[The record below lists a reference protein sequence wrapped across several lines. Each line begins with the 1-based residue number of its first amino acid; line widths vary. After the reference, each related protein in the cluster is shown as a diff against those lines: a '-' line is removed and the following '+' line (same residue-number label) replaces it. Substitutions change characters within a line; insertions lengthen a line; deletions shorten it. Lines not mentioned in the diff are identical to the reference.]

1 MVCVGSASCL
11 PFSERLE
18 VFMPMLHKRCNR
30 LLIQALIAGSA
41 LAGCSKPDQA
51 AAPER
56 AVRTQIVAIASSGGR
71 QEFAAEVRART
82 ESRLAFRVPGKLVQ
96 RRVNLGDAV
105 KAGQL
110 LAQLDPQDLKLAQDA
125 AKANQVA
132 AQANYDL
139 NLADYKRARDLHEQG
154 FVSSADLERRIT
166 ALKAAQSALGQ
177 ARVQTR
183 VQNNQADYA
192 VLQADVDGVV
202 TGVEAEP
209 GGVVAAGQ
217 TIVRVAQN
225 GARDVVF
232 AVTED
237 RVAQFRAAAAID
249 GALKVRLWGVDS
261 TLYDAK
267 LREVSASADPST
279 RTFQVKA
286 ELQSPVA
293 KLGQTATVLLD
304 LPKLS
309 DVIKLPLSAVMEF
322 QGKSAVWV
330 LEPKTMTVNAQT
342 IAVHSADGNEV
353 VIADGLR
360 AGQEVV
366 TAGVHALTPGQK
378 VKRYLLAGSAASP
391 AKAASH

>member
-1 MVCVGSASCL
+1 
-11 PFSERLE
+11 
-18 VFMPMLHKRCNR
+18 MPMLHTRCHR
-30 LLIQALIAGSA
+30 LLIQALIAILA
-41 LAGCSKPDQA
+41 LAGCSKPEQA
-51 AAPER
+51 PAPER
-56 AVRTQIVAIASSGGR
+56 AVRTQIVTVGSSGGR

-96 RRVNLGDAV
+96 RRVNLGDAI

-125 AKANQVA
+125 AKANQTA

-139 NLADYKRARDLHEQG
+139 NLADYKRAKDLHDQG
-154 FVSSADLERRIT
+154 FVSDADLERRIT
-166 ALKAAQSALGQ
+166 VLKAAQSALGQ

-183 VQNNQADYA
+183 VQNNQTGYA
-192 VLQADVDGVV
+192 TLQADVDGVV

-225 GARDVVF
+225 GPRDVVF
-232 AVTED
+232 SVSED

-249 GALKVRLWGVDS
+249 GALKVRLWGSDH
-261 TLYDAK
+261 TLFDAK
-267 LREVSASADPST
+267 LREVSASADAST

-286 ELQSPVA
+286 ELQSSVA
-293 KLGQTATVLLD
+293 KIGQTATVLLD

-309 DVIKLPLSAVMEF
+309 DVIKLPLSAVLEF
-322 QGKSAVWV
+322 QGKSSVWV
-330 LEPKTMTVNAQT
+330 LEPKTMTVN
-342 IAVHSADGNEV
+342 VSPVRVLSADGNEV
-353 VIADGLR
+353 VIADGLQ

-378 VKRYLLAGSAASP
+378 VKRYLVTESATAAG
-391 AKAASH
+391 KAASH